1 MTWVK
6 VCGLSHHREVVAAV
20 AAGADAVGF
29 VAYAGS
35 PRYIPLEKIAA
46 LAAGV
51 PILSV
56 LLTVDLPA
64 VAVMDAVDATG
75 VTAVQPYGTGSAEVA
90 AAALA
95 RGLTVLRPV
104 RASTGMVLPTDGSIP
119 LVDSPHHTLHGG
131 TGTPFDW
138 ELATALEGRFV
149 LAGGLGPGNVADA
162 IARVRP
168 WGVDASSGLEQAPG
182 VKDLGKVVAFIEK
195 ARAS

>member
-6 VCGLSHHREVVAAV
+6 VCGLSHQREVAAAV

-35 PRYIPLEKIAA
+35 PRYISLEKVAA

-51 PILSV
+51 PALTV

-64 VAVMDAVDATG
+64 GEVMDAVDATG
-75 VTAVQPYGTGSAEVA
+75 VTAVQPYGDGSAEATA
-90 AAALA
+90 AVLA

-104 RASTGMVLPTDGSIP
+104 RASTGMVLPADGSIP
-119 LVDSPHHTLHGG
+119 LVDSPHDTLHGG
-131 TGTPFDW
+131 TGTRFDW
-138 ELATALEGRFV
+138 TMAMALEGRFV

-162 IARVRP
+162 VARVRP

-182 VKDLGKVVAFIEK
+182 VKDLGKVVAFIEEAK
-195 ARAS
+195 AS